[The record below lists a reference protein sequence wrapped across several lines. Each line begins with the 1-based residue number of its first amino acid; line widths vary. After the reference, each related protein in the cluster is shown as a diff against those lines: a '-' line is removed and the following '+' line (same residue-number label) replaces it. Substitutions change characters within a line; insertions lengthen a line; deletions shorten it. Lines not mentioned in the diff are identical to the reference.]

1 MFDELGIRRCR
12 SALGEYD
19 DVDHL
24 ILNEVLPVL
33 NRRALDFLDVLVH
46 GACAP
51 SRVAAEEFEPVGVE
65 GVRVTTDRPKE
76 TLEGSRRFE
85 VRVITCRRGAAM
97 RSRRRCT
104 ARLWKS

>member
-12 SALGEYD
+12 SALGKYD

-97 RSRRRCT
+97 PV
-104 ARLWKS
+104 